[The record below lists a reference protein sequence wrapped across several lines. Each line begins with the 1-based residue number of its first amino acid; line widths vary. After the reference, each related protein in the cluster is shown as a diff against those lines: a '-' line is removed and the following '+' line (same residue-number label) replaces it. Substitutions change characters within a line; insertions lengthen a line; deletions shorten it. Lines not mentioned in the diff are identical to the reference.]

1 MLKKKTVKT
10 VKHIWLFI
18 SNPRLNPPEAEWA
31 NATTLSIKNRFNGF
45 NNDYVQYIPK
55 IILIFFLVSSP
66 VFLQEENQIEKKK
79 EELLSIREEISKLE
93 DELSKKSEREKE
105 SYEALDNYN
114 KQAYL
119 LNKLINKLRKE
130 EASRQKDINI
140 LSKQINSIEDETKVL
155 RDNFSKY
162 VISLYKKGSYN
173 ELESIVNAKS
183 FHQAV
188 VRIQYLRK
196 FSEKRKEDLKVLK
209 SKKQELSDAISKLEV
224 EKKKKALLVNE
235 KKTDELQ
242 LTTKL
247 EARKKV
253 LTSIKKDKE
262 QLQTTLTAKRR
273 SQEQIRLLI
282 AKLVDEAERKRK
294 EEELR
299 KQQLIAS
306 RDGKI
311 LNEES
316 ITGENTTAYDYS
328 LNTSK
333 FSSFSALKGDMIW
346 PLHSGKIVKGFG
358 KSRNS
363 ELNTITL
370 NYGVD
375 ISAQSDL
382 NVRCVAD
389 GVISAIDWLPG
400 YGSVIIIT
408 HKGEYRTVYSHLSE
422 IFVEEG
428 DEVKTGKVIAKI
440 GESVEGKVL
449 HFEIWSSRENINPE
463 NWLAKK

>member
-1 MLKKKTVKT
+1 MKNFLY
-10 VKHIWLFI
+10 I
-18 SNPRLNPPEAEWA
+18 SLTILIASLPIFSQEAE
-31 NATTLSIKNRFNGF
+31 
-45 NNDYVQYIPK
+45 
-55 IILIFFLVSSP
+55 
-66 VFLQEENQIEKKK
+66 QIEQKK
-79 EELLSIREEISKLE
+79 EELVSIRQEISGLE

-119 LNKLINKLRKE
+119 LNKIINKLRKE
-130 EASRQKDINI
+130 EAAQQKEINK
-140 LSKQINSIEDETKVL
+140 LSKQIKSIEKETKQL
-155 RDNFSKY
+155 RDNYAKY
-162 VISLYKKGSYN
+162 VVALYKKGSYN
-173 ELESIVNAKS
+173 ELESVVNAKS

-196 FSEKRKEDLKVLK
+196 FSEKRKEDLQELK
-209 SKKQELSDAISKLEV
+209 SKKKELSEAKTKLEK
-224 EKKKKALLVNE
+224 EKREKALLVSE

-242 LTTKL
+242 LNAKL
-247 EARKKV
+247 DERKKV
-253 LTSIKKDKE
+253 LASIREDKE
-262 QLQTTLTAKRR
+262 QLQTTLTVKRR
-273 SQEQIRLLI
+273 SQEQIRLII

-299 KQQLIAS
+299 RRQMLAS
-306 RDGKI
+306 KEGKI
-311 LNEES
+311 LNEETLNEAS
-316 ITGENTTAYDYS
+316 NSDYDYS

-333 FSSFSALKGDMIW
+333 FSSFSELKGDMIW
-346 PLHSGKIVKGFG
+346 PIHNGKIVKGFG
-358 KSRNS
+358 KTRNT
-363 ELNTITL
+363 ELNTVTL

-375 ISAQSDL
+375 ISAQNDL

-400 YGSVIIIT
+400 YGSVIIIS
-408 HKGEYRTVYSHLSE
+408 HQGEYRTVYSHLSE

-463 NWLAKK
+463 NWLAQK

>member
-1 MLKKKTVKT
+1 MKNFLNIFLTVL
-10 VKHIWLFI
+10 VVSLPVF
-18 SNPRLNPPEAEWA
+18 SQEAE
-31 NATTLSIKNRFNGF
+31 
-45 NNDYVQYIPK
+45 
-55 IILIFFLVSSP
+55 
-66 VFLQEENQIEKKK
+66 QIEEKK
-79 EELLSIREEISKLE
+79 EELVTIRQEISNLE

-119 LNKLINKLRKE
+119 LNKIINKLRKE
-130 EASRQKDINI
+130 EAAQQKEINK
-140 LSKQINSIEDETKVL
+140 LSKQIKSIEKETKQL
-155 RDNFSKY
+155 RDNYAKY
-162 VISLYKKGSYN
+162 VVALYKKGSYN
-173 ELESIVNAKS
+173 ELESVVNAKS

-196 FSEKRKEDLKVLK
+196 FSEKRKEDLQELK
-209 SKKQELSDAISKLEV
+209 SKKNELSEAKTKLEK
-224 EKKKKALLVNE
+224 EKREKALLVSE

-242 LTTKL
+242 LNAKL
-247 EARKKV
+247 DERKKV
-253 LTSIKKDKE
+253 LASIREDKE
-262 QLQTTLTAKRR
+262 QLQTTLTVKRR
-273 SQEQIRLLI
+273 SQEQIRLII

-299 KQQLIAS
+299 RRQMLAS
-306 RDGKI
+306 KEGKI
-311 LNEES
+311 LNEETLNEAS
-316 ITGENTTAYDYS
+316 NSDYDYS
-328 LNTSK
+328 LNTSN
-333 FSSFSALKGDMIW
+333 FSSFSELKGDMIW
-346 PLHSGKIVKGFG
+346 PIHNGKIVKGFG
-358 KSRNS
+358 KTRNT
-363 ELNTITL
+363 ELNTVTL

-375 ISAQSDL
+375 ISAQNDL

-400 YGSVIIIT
+400 YGSVIIIS
-408 HKGEYRTVYSHLSE
+408 HQGEYRTVYSHLSE

-463 NWLAKK
+463 NWLAQK

>member
-1 MLKKKTVKT
+1 MKIFFYILLT
-10 VKHIWLFI
+10 ILIASLPIF
-18 SNPRLNPPEAEWA
+18 SQEAE
-31 NATTLSIKNRFNGF
+31 
-45 NNDYVQYIPK
+45 
-55 IILIFFLVSSP
+55 
-66 VFLQEENQIEKKK
+66 QIEEKK
-79 EELLSIREEISKLE
+79 EELVTIRQEISNLE

-119 LNKLINKLRKE
+119 LNKIINKLRKE
-130 EASRQKDINI
+130 EAAQQKEINK
-140 LSKQINSIEDETKVL
+140 LSKQIKSIEKETKQL
-155 RDNFSKY
+155 RDNYAKY
-162 VISLYKKGSYN
+162 VVALYKKGSYN
-173 ELESIVNAKS
+173 ELESVVNAKS

-196 FSEKRKEDLKVLK
+196 FSEKRKEDLQELK
-209 SKKQELSDAISKLEV
+209 SKKKELSEAKTKLEK
-224 EKKKKALLVNE
+224 EKREKALLVSE

-242 LTTKL
+242 LNAKL
-247 EARKKV
+247 DERKKV
-253 LTSIKKDKE
+253 LASIREDKE
-262 QLQTTLTAKRR
+262 QLQTTLTVKRR
-273 SQEQIRLLI
+273 SQEQIRLII

-299 KQQLIAS
+299 RRQMLAS
-306 RDGKI
+306 KEGKI
-311 LNEES
+311 LNEETLNEAS
-316 ITGENTTAYDYS
+316 NSDYDYS
-328 LNTSK
+328 LNTSN
-333 FSSFSALKGDMIW
+333 FSSFSELKGDMIW
-346 PLHSGKIVKGFG
+346 PIHNGKIVKGFG
-358 KSRNS
+358 KTRNT
-363 ELNTITL
+363 ELNTVTL

-375 ISAQSDL
+375 ISAQNDL

-400 YGSVIIIT
+400 YGSVIIIS
-408 HKGEYRTVYSHLSE
+408 HQGEYRTVYSHLSE

-463 NWLAKK
+463 NWLAQK

>member
-1 MLKKKTVKT
+1 MKNFFYILLT
-10 VKHIWLFI
+10 ILIASLPIF
-18 SNPRLNPPEAEWA
+18 SQEAE
-31 NATTLSIKNRFNGF
+31 
-45 NNDYVQYIPK
+45 
-55 IILIFFLVSSP
+55 
-66 VFLQEENQIEKKK
+66 QIEEKK
-79 EELLSIREEISKLE
+79 EELVTIRQEISNLE

-130 EASRQKDINI
+130 EASQQKEING
-140 LSKQINSIEDETKVL
+140 LSKQIKSIEDETKVI
-155 RDNFSKY
+155 RDNYAKY
-162 VISLYKKGSYN
+162 VIALYKKGSYN

-196 FSEKRKEDLKVLK
+196 FSERRKEDLEKLK
-209 SKKQELSDAISKLEV
+209 TRKKELTQIKTKLEA
-224 EKKKKALLVNE
+224 EKKVKAKLVSE
-235 KKTDELQ
+235 KKTDEFQ
-242 LTTKL
+242 LNTKL
-247 EARKKV
+247 EERKKV
-253 LTSIKKDKE
+253 LASIKKDKE

-294 EEELR
+294 EEELKR
-299 KQQLIAS
+299 QQMLAS
-306 RDGKI
+306 KEGKI
-311 LNEES
+311 LNEETLNEAS
-316 ITGENTTAYDYS
+316 SSDYDYS
-328 LNTSK
+328 LSTSK
-333 FSSFSALKGDMIW
+333 FSSFSDLKGDMIW
-346 PLHSGKIVKGFG
+346 PLHNGKIVKGFG
-358 KSRNS
+358 KTRN
-363 ELNTITL
+363 EDLNTVTL

-375 ISAQSDL
+375 ISAQNDL

-389 GVISAIDWLPG
+389 GVVSAIDWLPG
-400 YGSVIIIT
+400 YGSVIIIS
-408 HKGEYRTVYSHLSE
+408 HQGEYRTVYSHLSE

-463 NWLAKK
+463 NWLAQK